1 MIDAPAQR
9 WKSSRFNEYT
19 VRPPP
24 HFLGHRFPMLQ
35 IGRINRLKI
44 LKRTD
49 FGLFL
54 DGGKFGNILLPKRY
68 VTLAM
73 NVGDELD
80 VFIYLDSDD
89 CIIATTL
96 TPKAMVGECAFLEV
110 KEVNNVG
117 AFLDWGLPKDLLVP
131 YSEQHKPMEA
141 GRSYVVCIYRDEHT
155 GRITASSR
163 LNRHLEERASGLRPQ
178 QAVDLLICGRS
189 DMGYKAVINHTHL
202 GLIFRDD
209 AFRTLLYGE
218 RVKGYVKAIRA
229 DRKIDLSLQN
239 RARDSKEELA
249 ERILA
254 DLQQKGGVSYL
265 TDKSEPDAIYKAFHV
280 SKGNYKNALSL
291 LYKQRKIL
299 IEPTQIT
306 LV

>member
-1 MIDAPAQR
+1 
-9 WKSSRFNEYT
+9 
-19 VRPPP
+19 
-24 HFLGHRFPMLQ
+24 MLR
-35 IGRINRLKI
+35 IGQQNRLTI
-44 LKRTD
+44 IKRTD
-49 FGLFL
+49 FGIFL

-68 VTLAM
+68 VTDDMKIGA
-73 NVGDELD
+73 ELD

-131 YSEQHKPMEA
+131 YSEQHKPMEV
-141 GRSYVVCIYRDEHT
+141 GRSYVVCIYLDEYT

-163 LNRHLEERASGLRPQ
+163 LNRHLEERASGLRAQ
-178 QAVDLLICGRS
+178 QPVDLLICGRS
-189 DMGYKAVINHTHL
+189 DMGYKAVVNHTHL

-218 RVKGYVKAIRA
+218 KVKGYVKAIRA
-229 DRKIDLSLQN
+229 DRKIDLSLQQ
-239 RARDSKEELA
+239 RARDTKEDLA
-249 ERILA
+249 EKILA
-254 DLQQKGGVSYL
+254 DLHQKGGVSYL
-265 TDKSEPDAIYKAFHV
+265 TDKSEPEAIYKAFNV

-299 IEPTQIT
+299 IQSDKIT